1 MQAVSAQRRQR
12 AQTRSFIWL
21 IVALLVLGFGSY
33 FLLRPVIQEETS
45 NTPVNTVRRFIGFVE
60 LREFNEAYNLLTPT
74 FQQTPG
80 WHASLYNLYLSLDPS
95 EVNYALLGQRGD
107 VAEVEFSNE
116 QGGVLYVKRVNGKW
130 LIMSPNE
137 VTQSSGAATQ

>member
-1 MQAVSAQRRQR
+1 MQAVAAERRQR
-12 AQTRSFIWL
+12 AQTRSFITL
-21 IVALLVLGFGSY
+21 IVSLLVLGFGCY

-45 NTPVNTVRRFIGFVE
+45 NTPVNTVRRFIDFVE
-60 LREFNEAYNLLTPT
+60 LREFNAAYNLLTPT

-95 EVNYALLGQRGD
+95 EINYALLGQRGD
-107 VAEVEFSNE
+107 IAEVEFSNE
-116 QGGVLYVKRVNGKW
+116 QGGVLYVKRVNGRW

-137 VTQSSGAATQ
+137 VTQSSGASAP